1 MANGEAPRVQGVV
14 TRVLANARFSVRLE
28 NDHEITA
35 QVDAGRSRPE
45 PHPGDRVIVEMLP
58 NDLTAGRI
66 VHRFRTAGS
75 TQGPAPR

>member
-14 TRVLANARFSVRLE
+14 TRALANAQFCVRLE

-35 QVDAGRSRPE
+35 HVGTGRPRPE

-58 NDLTAGRI
+58 HDLTAGRI
-66 VHRFRTAGS
+66 VHRFRTG
-75 TQGPAPR
+75 GPAGR